1 MTENNGR
8 KQRQKGKYLEFEG
21 ATKHPIENELRIGK
35 RFIREADFESSASRM
50 YLTKQKKAHRKE
62 KINSAKTFEILE
74 ENVAYGVE
82 QNITSYRDTEKKAV
96 YFVGTQV

>member
-1 MTENNGR
+1 
-8 KQRQKGKYLEFEG
+8 
-21 ATKHPIENELRIGK
+21 
-35 RFIREADFESSASRM
+35 M

-96 YFVGTQV
+96 YFVGTQVWRLRQEIWEHISAKS